1 MSDIIT
7 DLVIN
12 NEEKRLIEGFAS
24 VEVVDRQND
33 VISAET
39 LSKAMLNYM
48 SRGGI
53 ILYGHENKPIGKV
66 VQWDV
71 RDVNG
76 VHGVH
81 IVAEIYKDSTLADKV
96 WQDIK
101 NNVLKG
107 FSIGGVAVS
116 TEERTD
122 GANKYRILKE
132 IELNEIS
139 IVVEPANQMALI
151 ENVSVAKGE
160 VEKDGR
166 PPKDWWDRCIS
177 SVSGKTS
184 TPEQLCGYVFYNV
197 LGGDRERAMKKM
209 DSEFFLKE
217 FDNWIQKPFGKW
229 KNFADCE
236 SDMKS
241 RGYSDDSAKRVCG
254 YLQNKLEKVV
264 SEEVINTLIENIDK
278 ERFINKDE
286 LKNTEVKLMAEEG
299 KKPEE
304 EKKPKEHEEEEE
316 EKPKEKAEVS
326 QPLEQKIDALIQSQS
341 ELNDLLRRLVSMLQS
356 TEEETEKANY
366 RIGQVKTPQEEPD
379 KLTHGEEKDEPE
391 SPARSIAN
399 KGVVAKSF
407 QTPKSGAEINEIG
420 TPENDAKMII
430 GEILKGKHKFAE
442 GYKLNKRLRGE
453 Q

>member
-1 MSDIIT
+1 MGDIIT

-12 NEEKRLIEGFAS
+12 NEDKRLVEGFAS

-71 RDVNG
+71 REVNG
-76 VHGVH
+76 VRGVH

-101 NNVLKG
+101 NKVLKG

-122 GANKYRILKE
+122 GSNKVRILKE

-151 ENVSVAKGE
+151 ENVSVAKGD

-166 PPKDWWDRCIS
+166 PPKEWWDRCIS
-177 SVSGKTS
+177 AVSGKTS

-209 DSEFFLKE
+209 DDEFFLKE
-217 FDNWIQKPFGKW
+217 FENWIQKPFGKW
-229 KNFADCE
+229 SSFADCE
-236 SDMKS
+236 SDMRS
-241 RGYSDDSAKRVCG
+241 RGYSEDSAKRICG

-286 LKNTEVKLMAEEG
+286 LKNVEVKAMA
-299 KKPEE
+299 EE
-304 EKKPKEHEEEEE
+304 EKKPEEEEEEE

-366 RIGQVKTPQEEPD
+366 RIGQVKTPQEEPN
-379 KLTHGEEKDEPE
+379 KLTEGGKKDEPE
-391 SPARSIAN
+391 SPARAIAN
-399 KGVVAKSF
+399 KSVAVAKSVE
-407 QTPKSGAEINEIG
+407 TPKSGAEINEIG
-420 TPENDAKMII
+420 TPDNDVRIVI
-430 GEILKGKHKFAE
+430 EEVLKGKHKFAE